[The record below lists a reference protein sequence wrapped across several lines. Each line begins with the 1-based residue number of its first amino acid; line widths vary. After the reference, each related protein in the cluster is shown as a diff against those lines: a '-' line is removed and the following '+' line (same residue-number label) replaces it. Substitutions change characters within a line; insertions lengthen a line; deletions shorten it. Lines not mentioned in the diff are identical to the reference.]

1 MKPIVCV
8 TAQVMGTKDIDAG
21 EDSGFLECF
30 IIVCASNRHA
40 LIYVLHV
47 L

>member
-21 EDSGFLECF
+21 EDAGFLE
-30 IIVCASNRHA
+30 SA
-40 LIYVLHV
+40 LLLFVHPTDML
-47 L
+47 